1 MRVKEKEPIP
11 GELNKDTKDTG
22 ASGESARGV
31 GAEGGGRDLEKTR
44 EEIMS
49 MPRSQSSA
57 GKRPMDG
64 EKAGVPIC
72 ATIEPGTLIGDYRV
86 IKKLDE
92 GGMGAVY
99 EGIHPVIGKR
109 VAIKLLHPH
118 VARQEVSV
126 ARFIQEARA
135 VNAIGH
141 REIVDVFG
149 FGKFSDGRQYIVME
163 FLEGCHLLSFLNENG
178 PLEPLKACFLVR
190 LIAGALEAAHAKGV
204 IHRDLKPENVFLI
217 STKGISWPPVMKL
230 LDFGLAKLIEDK
242 FKEGPQT
249 RMGATVGTPY
259 YMAPEQCRGRNVD
272 ARTDVYALGVMFY
285 EMITGRVPFF
295 AEQPVDVLYMHLTK
309 DPDPPSMWTDIPQE
323 IEDLIMACMSKPPEL
338 RPAGMNTVIA
348 KIEEIE
354 QRLTEEEAQDSSSFA
369 DLLATTAGLLG
380 RSDADNDEDNED
392 NDENNYEDDDEVND
406 EADDEDN
413 DEVYDTSYSLG
424 RLGLEEGVGKG
435 KNTEEGFGKRDKTE
449 KGTSEPPQK
458 EATSEIGD
466 PAQRELVDLKDEDKK
481 QGREK
486 TERISLSTEAAVPAK
501 AKQSKAEGTTFSR
514 QWFIYGVL
522 VGVVIGTALGFFLRQ
537 LF

>member
-1 MRVKEKEPIP
+1 
-11 GELNKDTKDTG
+11 
-22 ASGESARGV
+22 
-31 GAEGGGRDLEKTR
+31 
-44 EEIMS
+44 
-49 MPRSQSSA
+49 
-57 GKRPMDG
+57 
-64 EKAGVPIC
+64 
-72 ATIEPGTLIGDYRV
+72 
-86 IKKLDE
+86 
-92 GGMGAVY
+92 
-99 EGIHPVIGKR
+99 
-109 VAIKLLHPH
+109 
-118 VARQEVSV
+118 
-126 ARFIQEARA
+126 
-135 VNAIGH
+135 
-141 REIVDVFG
+141 
-149 FGKFSDGRQYIVME
+149 
-163 FLEGCHLLSFLNENG
+163 
-178 PLEPLKACFLVR
+178 
-190 LIAGALEAAHAKGV
+190 
-204 IHRDLKPENVFLI
+204 
-217 STKGISWPPVMKL
+217 
-230 LDFGLAKLIEDK
+230 
-242 FKEGPQT
+242 
-249 RMGATVGTPY
+249 
-259 YMAPEQCRGRNVD
+259 
-272 ARTDVYALGVMFY
+272 
-285 EMITGRVPFF
+285 
-295 AEQPVDVLYMHLTK
+295 
-309 DPDPPSMWTDIPQE
+309 
-323 IEDLIMACMSKPPEL
+323 MSKPPEL

>member
-338 RPAGMNTVIA
+338 
-348 KIEEIE
+348 
-354 QRLTEEEAQDSSSFA
+354 
-369 DLLATTAGLLG
+369 
-380 RSDADNDEDNED
+380 
-392 NDENNYEDDDEVND
+392 
-406 EADDEDN
+406 
-413 DEVYDTSYSLG
+413 
-424 RLGLEEGVGKG
+424 
-435 KNTEEGFGKRDKTE
+435 
-449 KGTSEPPQK
+449 
-458 EATSEIGD
+458 
-466 PAQRELVDLKDEDKK
+466 LV
-481 QGREK
+481 
-486 TERISLSTEAAVPAK
+486 
-501 AKQSKAEGTTFSR
+501 
-514 QWFIYGVL
+514 
-522 VGVVIGTALGFFLRQ
+522 
-537 LF
+537 